1 MYICLSILKT
11 FYLNTTYLERKKG
24 SNKTFDKFK
33 HNPSFL
39 NKLFIHNLTDH
50 SATLCFFLNSHTFW
64 MQLSKHFEFCISNL
78 ASYSAILLEEGGLSE
93 WIADGFCDDINN
105 IKNCS
110 YDGGDCCGSTIQR
123 HFCIECEC
131 IGKLKILLIL
141 LKLTK

>member
-1 MYICLSILKT
+1 M
-11 FYLNTTYLERKKG
+11 
-24 SNKTFDKFK
+24 
-33 HNPSFL
+33 
-39 NKLFIHNLTDH
+39 
-50 SATLCFFLNSHTFW
+50 
-64 MQLSKHFEFCISNL
+64 SNL

-123 HFCIECEC
+123 HFCIKCEC

>member
-1 MYICLSILKT
+1 M
-11 FYLNTTYLERKKG
+11 
-24 SNKTFDKFK
+24 
-33 HNPSFL
+33 
-39 NKLFIHNLTDH
+39 
-50 SATLCFFLNSHTFW
+50 
-64 MQLSKHFEFCISNL
+64 SNL

-123 HFCIECEC
+123 HFCIKCEC

-141 LKLTK
+141 LKSTKQLSITHFFLLQISLVN